1 MKKKFFSLLVF
12 LATLLTVLPC
22 FAADEQ
28 KAFKTLNDFSG
39 ARFST
44 YSGSIALQMLS
55 PDEQSIS
62 IINPAYLA
70 ATEGDCPVF
79 HSAAKVRYARGFV
92 KMLSGLTVH
101 QANALRQTLE
111 HDFGHTRYFR
121 LRAGER
127 LIDPATQE
135 HIRQAMTRLGI
146 TDLPDFDA
154 YVEEYDW

>member
-1 MKKKFFSLLVF
+1 MKTETSSRPMPKTFRLCVK
-12 LATLLTVLPC
+12 TDCPR
-22 FAADEQ
+22 AAEC
-28 KAFKTLNDFSG
+28 L
-39 ARFST
+39 R
-44 YSGSIALQMLS
+44 SIALAMVS
-55 PDEQSIS
+55 PDEQSIQ
-62 IINPAYLA
+62 IINPTYLA
-70 ATEGDCPVF
+70 TVEGDCPVF
-79 HSAAKVRYARGFV
+79 RSAEKVRYARGFV
-92 KMLSGLTVH
+92 KMLSGLTVS

-135 HIRQAMTRLGI
+135 HIREAMVRIGV